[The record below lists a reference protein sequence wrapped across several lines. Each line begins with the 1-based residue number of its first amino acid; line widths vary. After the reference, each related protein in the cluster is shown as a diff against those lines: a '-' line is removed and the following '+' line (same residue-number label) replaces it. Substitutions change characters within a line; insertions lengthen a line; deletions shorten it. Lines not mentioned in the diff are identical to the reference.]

1 MDLTDKQI
9 QFIDTYISSK
19 NMTETCKKLD
29 ISRNTAYNYL
39 KDDKVKA
46 ELDKRRSELISDT
59 TLYLQD
65 SLKECSKML
74 MDIVKSPNTSPQ
86 VKINAINS
94 IFNNCNKLTET
105 NDIMT
110 KLAEIEQRLAEQ
122 EEG

>member
-9 QFIDTYISSK
+9 QFIDTYLSSK
-19 NMTETCKKLD
+19 NMTETCKKLN
-29 ISRNTAYNYL
+29 ISRNTAYTYL

-94 IFNNCNKLTET
+94 IFSNCNKLTET